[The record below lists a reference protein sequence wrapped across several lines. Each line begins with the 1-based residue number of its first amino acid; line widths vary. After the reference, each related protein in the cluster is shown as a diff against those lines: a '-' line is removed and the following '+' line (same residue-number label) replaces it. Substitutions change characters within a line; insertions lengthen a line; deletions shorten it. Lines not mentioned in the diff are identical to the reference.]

1 MRLLCLHA
9 LHFRMSRILLKFNN
23 LKNLQYWQLWRQ
35 GLKLNEQH
43 IIWNNLDGIGSLENY
58 ELYFNYSILFN
69 NMKLSY
75 IHIQTYS
82 KNVWLTLCYI
92 SEISCLKKYCDW
104 LQVCRPIFFC
114 IRIQVHCL
122 STEGVMADVIH
133 LLHSCMI
140 DGANGDWCYWHT
152 VVPKIE
158 DLCAFHGK
166 GNAHIWMGKWRQN
179 YRTWKMLGRRNGVK
193 CIVHVT
199 AAFGKEK

>member
-114 IRIQVHCL
+114 IRIQVHYL

-166 GNAHIWMGKWRQN
+166 GNVHIWMRKWRQN